1 MFDEK
6 FCLVF
11 AKKAQETSK
20 ANEDDTKREML
31 KKGKAALEVL
41 KKLHKKMEAED
52 EQLRD
57 ELMDLKLKRL
67 HNKDFEKNK
76 HFYIE
81 YREKIFPM
89 LMKDCD
95 EKADL
100 IDSLTNDECGDVCK
114 FYISK

>member
-1 MFDEK
+1 MFDEI
-6 FCLVF
+6 FSSVF

-20 ANEDDTKREML
+20 ANEDDPKREML

-57 ELMDLKLKRL
+57 ELMELKLKR
-67 HNKDFEKNK
+67 KNK
-76 HFYIE
+76 RFFENNKPYYVE

-95 EKADL
+95 QKADL
-100 IDSLTNDECGDVCK
+100 IDILTKNECGDVCK
-114 FYISK
+114 FHISK